1 MSCKRSVDYRRDGSI
16 MVMVNDMATVMDMEK
31 LVNIKSNKVVNTLRK
46 VR

>member
-16 MVMVNDMATVMDMEK
+16 MVMVNDMAMVTDMEK
-31 LVNIKSNKVVNTLRK
+31 LANIKSNKVVNTLRK